1 MGMSLSL
8 NIPSNFNRDNDT
20 ILVALSG
27 GADSTALLHALFTQ
41 GFKVMAA
48 HVNYGLRGKESD
60 GDENFCAE
68 LCKKMGV
75 VLFTKKAEPI
85 SKNDNIQLKAREIR
99 YNFFQE
105 LCANHAIKYIA
116 TAHNSNDR
124 FETLLMNIS
133 KGSGPWGFLGIPFQ
147 NGNIIR
153 PILHHTRAKIEEYC
167 QENNLNFRIDSSN
180 LSDKYSRNKIR
191 HHINPEFEDLHPHA
205 FDNYTKSTQNL
216 SEVLHFFKTEF
227 ENFKL
232 NSIKNQVGIS
242 KVDLNSN
249 PLFIKTWLSELGFE
263 SKVIEQVLTDEHP
276 QIEWHSSKGRLLKY
290 RGFYHFKPNHIEI
303 KSEDLIISK
312 EGLYQF
318 QDFSIQINT
327 IKNLYNEDLKCNNTL
342 FAKAE
347 LLSAPI
353 RIRKVKTGDHMS
365 VYGLHGRKKISDIL
379 TDLHINRFEKESAF
393 VLEDKDAEIIWLCGY
408 KRSAKYLVSDKDT
421 EILKIRITYN
431 ESI

>member
-1 MGMSLSL
+1 MSLSL
-8 NIPSNFNRDNDT
+8 HIPSNFNRDNDT

-41 GFKVMAA
+41 GFKVTAA

-99 YNFFQE
+99 YNYFQE
-105 LCANHAIKYIA
+105 LCAKHAIKYIA

-124 FETLLMNIS
+124 FETLLMNIA
-133 KGSGPWGFLGIPFQ
+133 KGSGPWGFVGIPYQ

-153 PILHHTRAKIEEYC
+153 PILHHTRSKIEDYC
-167 QENNLNFRIDSSN
+167 RENNLNFRIDSSN
-180 LSDKYSRNKIR
+180 LTDKYSRNKIR
-191 HHINPEFEDLHPHA
+191 HHINPEFEYLHPQA

-216 SEVLHFFKTEF
+216 SEVLQFFKTEF

-232 NSIKNQVGIS
+232 NSIKNHLGVL
-242 KVDLNSN
+242 KVDSNSN
-249 PLFIKTWLSELGFE
+249 ALFIKTWLSELGFE
-263 SKVIEQVLTDEHP
+263 SKIIDQIIMDEHP
-276 QIEWHSSKGRLLKY
+276 QNEWHSSKGRLLRY
-290 RGFYHFKPNHIEI
+290 RGFYHFKPNNLEADSEELEI
-303 KSEDLIISK
+303 TK
-312 EGLYQF
+312 EGIYQF
-318 QDFSIQINT
+318 QDFSIQINS
-327 IKNLYNEDLKCNNTL
+327 IKNLYNEDLKCNTTL
-342 FAKAE
+342 FANAE
-347 LLSAPI
+347 LLSSPI
-353 RIRKVKTGDHMS
+353 RIRKVKTGDQMS